1 MNCLFPFYTTGVALL
16 FFFYCPAAETAEA
29 VNFQGK
35 TISMMIASE
44 PGGGTDAAS
53 RLVARH
59 IGDYLPGQPKVII
72 RNNGAGNG
80 VAALNYVVQ
89 QTQPDGLTIVGGS
102 SSNVDPLQY
111 RKPGVKYDPAQ
122 FKFIGGISLG
132 GSMLLISKEAEPR
145 LLNKALPPAIVGSPG
160 VTQSGLQVVLWGEKY
175 LGWNVKW
182 VTGYRGANDVTMALE
197 RGEADMTSTLN
208 MALIERLR
216 SSNYVILNQT
226 GGVESGKFIRRPEF
240 ADIPVFSDLMAGK
253 IDDRTALEAFHFWE
267 SRNAIE
273 KWVGLAPGTPDDI
286 VAAYREAFRK
296 MSQDPAFLN
305 DGKKISEGL
314 SPQSSADL
322 EFLIHSAMSASPAA
336 IAFTKALSE
345 GAGIHFE

>member
-1 MNCLFPFYTTGVALL
+1 MNGRFSVGIAGAALL
-16 FFFYCPAAETAEA
+16 VFSFYPEAEAAESVT
-29 VNFQGK
+29 FSGK

-53 RLVARH
+53 RLVGRY
-59 IGDYLPGQPKVII
+59 IGNYLPGQPKIII

-80 VAALNYVVQ
+80 IAALNHVVQ
-89 QTQPDGLTIVGGS
+89 QTQPDGLTLVGGS

-122 FKFIGGISLG
+122 FKFVGGISLG
-132 GSMLLISKEAEPR
+132 GSMLLISKQAEPR
-145 LLNKALPPAIVGSPG
+145 LTNKNLPPVIVGSPG

-182 VTGYRGANDVTMALE
+182 VTGYRGANEVTLALE

-208 MALIERLR
+208 MPLIQRLR
-216 SSNYVILNQT
+216 ALNYVMLNQT
-226 GGVESGKFIRRPEF
+226 GGVENGKFIRRPEF

-253 IDDRTALEAFHFWE
+253 IDDPTALEAFHFWE

-273 KWVGLAPGTPDDI
+273 KWIGLAPGTPDDI
-286 VAAYREAFRK
+286 VEAYREAFRK
-296 MSQDPAFLN
+296 MSRDPGFLN

-314 SPQSSADL
+314 SAQSTEDL

-336 IAFTKALSE
+336 IAFTKALAE

>member
-1 MNCLFPFYTTGVALL
+1 MNCFFPIRLAGAAVLFLSFH
-16 FFFYCPAAETAEA
+16 PASEA
-29 VNFQGK
+29 AAVSFQGK
-35 TISMMIASE
+35 TVSMLIASE

-53 RLVARH
+53 RVIARY
-59 IGDYLPGQPKVII
+59 IGDYLPGQPKVVI

-89 QTQPDGLTIVGGS
+89 QTQPDGLTLVGGS

-122 FKFIGGISLG
+122 FKFVGGISLG

-208 MALIERLR
+208 MPLIQRLR
-216 SSNYVILNQT
+216 ASNYVMLNQT
-226 GGVESGKFIRRPEF
+226 GGVENGKFVRRPEF

-253 IDDRTALEAFHFWE
+253 IDDPTALEAFHFWE

-273 KWVGLAPGTPDDI
+273 KWVALAPGTPDDI
-286 VAAYREAFRK
+286 VEVYREAFRK

-305 DGKKISEGL
+305 DGKKISEGFTA
-314 SPQSSADL
+314 QSSTDL

-336 IAFTKALSE
+336 ISFTKALAE